1 MHRTVK
7 IVLLLLLPLL
17 LSIAL
22 SSTWD
27 RTYFNPVLV
36 ETYQIN
42 RLNPARYVGTLGIGD
57 PAVIFHGGKYY
68 LYPTGDNYSYS
79 VYTSGDLVH
88 WSKGPKVFQSSET
101 GVWAPD
107 VFFNQDDGMF
117 YLYYTVNGRIGV
129 ASSDRPDGLFKDRQ
143 TLINNGIDAHMFR
156 DDDGSYFLYYAGYP
170 DFGIFVQPMATPVRK
185 KGEPIELL
193 SPSEDWEITSMPI
206 IEAPWMLK
214 HQGVY
219 YLLYSGGSADSEH
232 YAIGYATS
240 KDPSGPF
247 VKYRKNPIV
256 RKGHGILGPG
266 HASVT
271 RDQEGKLW
279 MIYHQQKDNTKGWN
293 RIICID
299 PLWFDEK
306 GELHATA
313 SRATSRPAPITGVRG
328 AGLYP
333 SQDPFR

>member
-1 MHRTVK
+1 MYKVIMIMLMMVFSAAMH
-7 IVLLLLLPLL
+7 
-17 LSIAL
+17 AE
-22 SSTWD
+22 WD
-27 RTYFNPVLV
+27 MTYSNPVLV
-36 ETYQIN
+36 ETYSIN

-57 PAVIFHGGKYY
+57 PAVIFHRGKYY

-129 ASSDRPDGLFKDRQ
+129 ASSGRPDGVFKNQ
-143 TLINNGIDAHMFR
+143 QNLINNAIDAYMFR
-156 DDDGSYFLYYAGYP
+156 DDDGSYFLYYARYP

-193 SPSEDWEITSMPI
+193 SPSEEWERTNIPV

-232 YAIGYATS
+232 YAVGYATS
-240 KDPSGPF
+240 NKPSGPF
-247 VKYRKNPIV
+247 TKYRENPII
-256 RKGHGILGPG
+256 RKGDGILGPG

-279 MIYHQQKDNTKGWN
+279 MVYHQQKDKTKGWN

-299 PLWFDEK
+299 PIWFDDN
-306 GELHATA
+306 GVLHGKA
-313 SRATSRPAPITGVRG
+313 SRATPRPAPVTNRNIRETARG
-328 AGLYP
+328 
-333 SQDPFR
+333 Q